1 MGVDAVQAS
10 SHSRAAPSDACSA
23 AASSRAPAPRLLGF
37 CAAAVLMSL
46 ALMSITGP
54 VHATGTTMNRAMTDP
69 AADWS
74 ANGSRGSLAPAP
86 KDARAPRTG
95 ASRFHVR
102 PRRFGT
108 SVLGRPLR
116 AYRVGDRRSGVTA
129 VLLGNMHGNEPAGV
143 RLVNAVREDPRVAG
157 VDLWVVPTMNPDG
170 LAADTRQ
177 NAHGVDLNRNWAHL
191 WRLQTGPYDSGP
203 RPFSEPETRAMRR
216 FLNHIEPQFVV
227 SFHQPLHGVDSDAAK
242 NRHLLN
248 RLARNLR
255 LPKKPLRCSGV
266 CHGTM
271 TGWFNAHHS
280 GSAITVELGP
290 QPSVGYLTGRGARG
304 TVRSVLGHF

>member
-1 MGVDAVQAS
+1 MGVQAVPARPRVLRPLS
-10 SHSRAAPSDACSA
+10 SA
-23 AASSRAPAPRLLGF
+23 AQLCLGIMIVTGCAYPTQTIADGPITDLSSRRLNTESRDSRAPQ
-37 CAAAVLMSL
+37 
-46 ALMSITGP
+46 
-54 VHATGTTMNRAMTDP
+54 
-69 AADWS
+69 
-74 ANGSRGSLAPAP
+74 
-86 KDARAPRTG
+86 DARAPGTS
-95 ASRFHVR
+95 ADRFDLR

-116 AYRVGDRRSGVTA
+116 AYRVGDRRSDVTA

-143 RLVNAVREDPRVAG
+143 RLVNAVRGDPHVSG

-170 LAADTRQ
+170 LAANSRQ
-177 NAHGVDLNRNWAHL
+177 NAHGVDLNRNWAHR
-191 WRLQTGPYDSGP
+191 WRPQTGPYDSGP

-216 FLNHIEPQFVV
+216 FLNRVDPRFVV

-271 TGWFNAHHS
+271 TGWYNAHHS

-304 TVRSVLGHF
+304 AVRSVLGHF

>member
-1 MGVDAVQAS
+1 MGIPAL
-10 SHSRAAPSDACSA
+10 RARPRVYRPLSA
-23 AASSRAPAPRLLGF
+23 ATQLCLGIVLVTGCAYPTQTIADRGMTDRSSRRLDTEPRESRAPQ
-37 CAAAVLMSL
+37 
-46 ALMSITGP
+46 
-54 VHATGTTMNRAMTDP
+54 
-69 AADWS
+69 
-74 ANGSRGSLAPAP
+74 
-86 KDARAPRTG
+86 DARAPRTG
-95 ASRFHVR
+95 ASRFHLR

-143 RLVNAVREDPRVAG
+143 RLVNAVRKDPRVAG

-170 LAADTRQ
+170 LTADTRQ

-191 WRLQTGPYDSGP
+191 WRPQTGPYDSGP

-242 NRHLLN
+242 NRHLLY

-271 TGWFNAHHS
+271 TGWYNAHHS

-290 QPSVGYLTGRGARG
+290 EPSVGYLTGRGARG

>member
-1 MGVDAVQAS
+1 MGVQAV
-10 SHSRAAPSDACSA
+10 
-23 AASSRAPAPRLLGF
+23 PARPRLLCPLSAVAQLCLGMMLVAG
-37 CAAAVLMSL
+37 CASPTLTIADRAMSDPSSRRLNAASL
-46 ALMSITGP
+46 A
-54 VHATGTTMNRAMTDP
+54 D
-69 AADWS
+69 
-74 ANGSRGSLAPAP
+74 
-86 KDARAPRTG
+86 RAPQNSHRPG
-95 ASRFHVR
+95 IEASGSQLR

-116 AYRVGDRRSGVTA
+116 AYRVGDRRSAVTA
-129 VLLGNMHGNEPAGV
+129 VLIGNMHGNEPAGV
-143 RLVNAVREDPRVAG
+143 RLVNAVRADSRLRG

-177 NAHGVDLNRNWAHL
+177 NAHGVDLNRNWAHR

-216 FLNHIEPQFVV
+216 FLNRVDPRFVV

-248 RLARNLR
+248 RLSRNLH
-255 LPKKPLRCSGV
+255 LPKKPLRCSSV

-271 TGWFNAHHS
+271 TGWYNAHHR

>member
-1 MGVDAVQAS
+1 
-10 SHSRAAPSDACSA
+10 
-23 AASSRAPAPRLLGF
+23 
-37 CAAAVLMSL
+37 
-46 ALMSITGP
+46 
-54 VHATGTTMNRAMTDP
+54 
-69 AADWS
+69 
-74 ANGSRGSLAPAP
+74 
-86 KDARAPRTG
+86 
-95 ASRFHVR
+95 
-102 PRRFGT
+102 
-108 SVLGRPLR
+108 VLGRPLR

-170 LAADTRQ
+170 LVADTRQ

-191 WRLQTGPYDSGP
+191 WRPQTGPYDSGP

-216 FLNHIEPQFVV
+216 FLNHLEPQFVV

-271 TGWFNAHHS
+271 TGWYNAHHS

>member
-1 MGVDAVQAS
+1 
-10 SHSRAAPSDACSA
+10 
-23 AASSRAPAPRLLGF
+23 
-37 CAAAVLMSL
+37 
-46 ALMSITGP
+46 
-54 VHATGTTMNRAMTDP
+54 
-69 AADWS
+69 
-74 ANGSRGSLAPAP
+74 
-86 KDARAPRTG
+86 
-95 ASRFHVR
+95 
-102 PRRFGT
+102 
-108 SVLGRPLR
+108 
-116 AYRVGDRRSGVTA
+116 VTA

-143 RLVNAVREDPRVAG
+143 RLVNAVRADPHVRG

-177 NAHGVDLNRNWAHL
+177 NAHGVDLNRNWAHR

-216 FLNHIEPQFVV
+216 FLNRVDPQFVV

-248 RLARNLR
+248 RLARSLR

-271 TGWFNAHHS
+271 TGWYNAHHS

-290 QPSVGYLTGRGARG
+290 QPSAGYLTGRGARG

>member
-1 MGVDAVQAS
+1 MGVQAVPAG
-10 SHSRAAPSDACSA
+10 SRVLRPLPA
-23 AASSRAPAPRLLGF
+23 AAQLCLGIILVVG
-37 CAAAVLMSL
+37 CVYPTQTIAD
-46 ALMSITGP
+46 
-54 VHATGTTMNRAMTDP
+54 RAMTDP
-69 AADWS
+69 S
-74 ANGSRGSLAPAP
+74 SRGLDAASRDSRAPQ
-86 KDARAPRTG
+86 DARAPGTE
-95 ASRFHVR
+95 ASRPYPR

-116 AYRVGDRRSGVTA
+116 AYRIGDRRSAVTA

-143 RLVNAVREDPRVAG
+143 RLVNAVRADPRLRG

-177 NAHGVDLNRNWAHL
+177 NAHGVDLNRNWAHR
-191 WRLQTGPYDSGP
+191 WRPQTGPYDSGP

-216 FLNHIEPQFVV
+216 FLNRVDPQFVV

-248 RLARNLR
+248 RLATDLR

-271 TGWFNAHHS
+271 TGWYNAHHS

-304 TVRSVLGHF
+304 AVRSVLGHF

>member
-1 MGVDAVQAS
+1 MGVPALPVRPRVLGWLSAVAQL
-10 SHSRAAPSDACSA
+10 C
-23 AASSRAPAPRLLGF
+23 LGIMLVAG
-37 CAAAVLMSL
+37 CAYPTQTIV
-46 ALMSITGP
+46 
-54 VHATGTTMNRAMTDP
+54 NRAMTDP
-69 AADWS
+69 P
-74 ANGSRGSLAPAP
+74 SRGLGTASRDSRAPE
-86 KDARAPRTG
+86 DARAPNE
-95 ASRFHVR
+95 ASRSHLR

-116 AYRVGDRRSGVTA
+116 AYRVGDRRSAVTA

-143 RLVNAVREDPRVAG
+143 RLVNAVRADPRIRG

-177 NAHGVDLNRNWAHL
+177 NAHGVDLNRNWAHR
-191 WRLQTGPYDSGP
+191 WRPQTGPYDSGP

-216 FLNHIEPQFVV
+216 FLNRVDPRFVV

-242 NRHLLN
+242 NRHLLD

-271 TGWFNAHHS
+271 TGWYNAHHG

-290 QPSVGYLTGRGARG
+290 QPPVGYLTGRGARG
-304 TVRSVLGHF
+304 AVRSVLGHF

>member
-1 MGVDAVQAS
+1 MGEDAARRSGHSAATSDGREADGSSRPCRQGLLLRRRGTALIFLALVLAAGCAYSSPTSVGATISDRGLVKAAS
-10 SHSRAAPSDACSA
+10 RWSTTVPGEASAPDSRA
-23 AASSRAPAPRLLGF
+23 
-37 CAAAVLMSL
+37 
-46 ALMSITGP
+46 
-54 VHATGTTMNRAMTDP
+54 
-69 AADWS
+69 
-74 ANGSRGSLAPAP
+74 
-86 KDARAPRTG
+86 
-95 ASRFHVR
+95 HVR

-143 RLVNAVREDPRVAG
+143 RLVKAVLADRRVRG
-157 VDLWVVPTMNPDG
+157 VDVWVVPTINPDG

-177 NAHGVDLNRNWAHL
+177 NAHGVDLNRNWAHR
-191 WRLQTGPYDSGP
+191 WRPQTGPYDSGP

-216 FLNHIEPQFVV
+216 FLDRVDPRFVV

-248 RLARNLR
+248 RLARNLH

-271 TGWFNAHHS
+271 TGWYNAHHG

-290 QPSVGYLTGRGARG
+290 RPSAAYLIGRGARG
-304 TVRSVLGHF
+304 TVSSILGHF

>member
-1 MGVDAVQAS
+1 MRVDAVQAS
-10 SHSRAAPSDACSA
+10 SHGQAAPSDICSA
-23 AASSRAPAPRLLGF
+23 AVSSKAPTRRTCGLS
-37 CAAAVLMSL
+37 AAVVLTCL
-46 ALMSITGP
+46 ALMSMTGC
-54 VHATGTTMNRAMTDP
+54 VHTTDTTVNLAFVEP
-69 AADWS
+69 AARWLV
-74 ANGSRGSLAPAP
+74 NGSGRSVAPA
-86 KDARAPRTG
+86 AQG
-95 ASRFHVR
+95 AHVPGTADRFGPR

-116 AYRVGDRRSGVTA
+116 AYRVGDRRSDVTA
-129 VLLGNMHGNEPAGV
+129 VLLGNMHGDEPAGV
-143 RLVNAVREDPRVAG
+143 RLVNAVRRAPRLRG

-177 NAHGVDLNRNWAHL
+177 NAHGVDLNRNWPHR
-191 WRLQTGPYDSGP
+191 WRPQTGPYDSGP

-216 FLNHIEPQFVV
+216 FLNRVDPRFVV

-271 TGWFNAHHS
+271 TGWYNAHHS

-290 QPSVGYLTGRGARG
+290 QPSAGYLTGRGARG
-304 TVRSVLGHF
+304 TVRSVLGRF

>member
-1 MGVDAVQAS
+1 MGVEAV
-10 SHSRAAPSDACSA
+10 P
-23 AASSRAPAPRLLGF
+23 
-37 CAAAVLMSL
+37 
-46 ALMSITGP
+46 
-54 VHATGTTMNRAMTDP
+54 
-69 AADWS
+69 
-74 ANGSRGSLAPAP
+74 NGSRILRPLPAAAGLCLGVMLVTGCAYPTQAVSDRPMTDFSRRRPAAESRAGRAPQ
-86 KDARAPRTG
+86 DARAPGTE
-95 ASRFHVR
+95 ASRAHVR

-116 AYRVGDRRSGVTA
+116 AYRVGDRRSAVTA

-143 RLVNAVREDPRVAG
+143 RLVNAVRADPRLRG

-177 NAHGVDLNRNWAHL
+177 NAHGVDLNRNWAHR
-191 WRLQTGPYDSGP
+191 WRPQTGPYDSGP

-216 FLNHIEPQFVV
+216 FLNRVDPRFVV

-271 TGWFNAHHS
+271 TGWYNAHHA

-304 TVRSVLGHF
+304 AVRSVLGHF

>member
-1 MGVDAVQAS
+1 MGVREAARPRVVRALSSATRLCLGIVIVTGCAYPAQAIADRPMTDLS
-10 SHSRAAPSDACSA
+10 SRRLKAEPRD
-23 AASSRAPAPRLLGF
+23 SRAPQDAH
-37 CAAAVLMSL
+37 V
-46 ALMSITGP
+46 P
-54 VHATGTTMNRAMTDP
+54 VTRADRFDP
-69 AADWS
+69 
-74 ANGSRGSLAPAP
+74 
-86 KDARAPRTG
+86 
-95 ASRFHVR
+95 R

-108 SVLGRPLR
+108 SVLGRSLR
-116 AYRVGDRRSGVTA
+116 AYRVGDRRSHVTA
-129 VLLGNMHGNEPAGV
+129 VLLGNMHGDEPAGV
-143 RLVNAVREDPRVAG
+143 RLVNAVRRDPRLRG

-177 NAHGVDLNRNWAHL
+177 NAHGVDLNRNWAHR
-191 WRLQTGPYDSGP
+191 WRPQTGPYDSGP

-216 FLNHIEPQFVV
+216 FLNRVVPRFVV

-271 TGWFNAHHS
+271 TGWYNAHHS

-290 QPSVGYLTGRGARG
+290 QPSAAYLTGRGARG
-304 TVRSVLGHF
+304 TVRSVRGRF